1 MQLSTIDIEQ
11 IIRVV
16 MERLAAA
23 GDLMEGVAE
32 MAEPT
37 GQSTELVIQDRV
49 VTTHLVEAQLD
60 GKRTLRIGHRAVVTP
75 AVLDLLRAKRIEL
88 VREDRSSSPAR
99 LTGSAGSASANKS
112 GDASPASS
120 VVAPVLV
127 CGSAVWFNSLTR
139 HLCPKQAGVEGCE
152 DSAAVQLIER
162 HLALGGQQSVWLTS
176 RPFAAAA
183 TAQRTTKA
191 VAVQLGSLVDLAAA
205 LEQAQPQVLIV
216 DAPRWTVAAIGNL
229 VRALARSR

>member
-23 GDLMEGVAE
+23 GDLMEGVAQ
-32 MAEPT
+32 MAEPA
-37 GQSTELVIQDRV
+37 GQSTELVLQDRV
-49 VTTHLVEAQLD
+49 VTTHLVEAQLG
-60 GKRTLRIGHRAVVTP
+60 GKRTLRVGRRAVVTP
-75 AVLDLLRAKRIEL
+75 AVLDLLRANKIEL
-88 VREDRSSSPAR
+88 IREDRTPSQRRS
-99 LTGSAGSASANKS
+99 TGSAGSVLGKS
-112 GDASPASS
+112 GEASS
-120 VVAPVLV
+120 SSSAVAPVLV

-139 HLCPKQAGVEGCE
+139 HLCPKQARVEGCE

-162 HLALGGQQSVWLTS
+162 HLALGGQKSVWLTN

-191 VAVQLGSLVDLAAA
+191 VAVQLGSLADLAAA